1 MGDFTDQ
8 EYALARA
15 VLQLAD
21 VGGMPDSFWQ
31 TDQRVALARYVL
43 NIPQDGRY
51 KCAKEWEFLYHE

>member
-1 MGDFTDQ
+1 MDFTDQ

-31 TDQRVALARYVL
+31 TDERVKLARYVL

-51 KCAKEWEFLYHE
+51 KCAADWSFLYHE